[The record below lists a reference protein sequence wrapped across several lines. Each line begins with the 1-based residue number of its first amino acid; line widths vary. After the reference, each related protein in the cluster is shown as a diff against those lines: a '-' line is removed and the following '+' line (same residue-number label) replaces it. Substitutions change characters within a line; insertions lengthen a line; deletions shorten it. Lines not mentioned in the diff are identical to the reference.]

1 MGVNKSHPQVG
12 YREVVPLDEG
22 ALLINDFVDT
32 EVGVEVRLDVLE
44 NGDGTVSTA
53 ATVTKLAD
61 DSP

>member
-1 MGVNKSHPQVG
+1 MSVNKSHPQVG